1 MFQSALP
8 IPQQLGEELAP
19 STSIFPKIGVVVLN
33 WNGWQDT
40 IPCLESLFSSD
51 YPDFVVAVCDNGS
64 TDDSVARLEAW
75 ASQRISP
82 EAVSGDGASL
92 GVRSRVAPL
101 AFETCDVS
109 TEGTVD
115 TADKSLNVP
124 LFLLRAPFNGGYA
137 VGMNIGW
144 RFLARSIG
152 VDYILIANND
162 LVFEP
167 DTLRILSRH
176 ITVLGSACAA
186 VGPKVLDFSDGS
198 DWQRPERYKPQ
209 IWSWLFRGLA
219 FKQIRKG
226 KKTWLYRF
234 FWYDKEVPGQVYM
247 LPGSCF
253 LTRVDA
259 LEKVDGFDEG
269 TFLFWEEGII
279 AERWRKHGMLKWHVP
294 EARVYHKWSKSIQGN
309 DWRFLVPT
317 TLYYFRRYRNAG
329 PIAVFLLKCALTFQV
344 LIRMAFADRDRAKPS
359 IREHIKLV
367 WDA

>member
-1 MFQSALP
+1 M
-8 IPQQLGEELAP
+8 
-19 STSIFPKIGVVVLN
+19 VLN

-64 TDDSVARLEAW
+64 TDGSVERLETW
-75 ASQRISP
+75 ASQRINP
-82 EAVSGDGASL
+82 DTVSGDGASL

-101 AFETCDVS
+101 AFETCDV
-109 TEGTVD
+109 TAEGTVNVRG
-115 TADKSLNVP
+115 KSLEVP

-186 VGPKVLDFSDGS
+186 VGPKVLDYNDGS

-209 IWSWLFRGLA
+209 IWSWLLRGFA

-226 KKTWLYRF
+226 RKTWLYRL

-253 LTRVDA
+253 LTRTDA

-279 AERWRKHGMLKWHVP
+279 AERWRKYGMLKWHVP
-294 EARVYHKWSKSIQGN
+294 EARVYHKWSKSINGN
-309 DWRFLVPT
+309 DWDFLIASAF
-317 TLYYFRRYRNAG
+317 LYYKKYYLAG
-329 PIAVFLLKCALTFQV
+329 PIRIVVLKLFMIVQITFRKRKKQGVKNLLLEY
-344 LIRMAFADRDRAKPS
+344 AK
-359 IREHIKLV
+359 IIKS
-367 WDA
+367 

>member
-1 MFQSALP
+1 LN
-8 IPQQLGEELAP
+8 P
-19 STSIFPKIGVVVLN
+19 SPTVFPRIGVVVLN

-51 YPDFVVAVCDNGS
+51 YPAFKVAVCDNGS
-64 TDDSVARLEAW
+64 TDDSVARLQSW

-82 EAVSGDGASL
+82 ETLSGDGASL

-101 AFETCDVS
+101 PFETCDVS
-109 TEGTVD
+109 ADGHVD
-115 TADKSLNVP
+115 MTGKFSEASLFILKSS
-124 LFLLRAPFNGGYA
+124 FNGGYA

-144 RFLARSIG
+144 RFFARSIG

-167 DTLRILSRH
+167 DTLRILARH
-176 ITVLGSACAA
+176 LTVLGTACAA
-186 VGPKVLDFSDGS
+186 VGPKVLDYKDGS

-209 IWSWLFRGLA
+209 IWSWLFRGFA

-226 KKTWLYRF
+226 KKTWLYRL
-234 FWYDKEVPGQVYM
+234 FWYDREVPGQVYM

-259 LEKVDGFDEG
+259 LEKVEGFDEG

-309 DWRFLVPT
+309 DWRYLVPT
-317 TLYYFRRYRNAG
+317 TLYYFRTYRNAG
-329 PIAVFLLKCALTFQV
+329 PVAIFLLKCTLTLQV
-344 LIRMAFADRDRAKPS
+344 LIRSAFSFRGEGSVS

-367 WDA
+367 WNA